1 MNSENEGGAGQ
12 ATDNA
17 ANGQLSRIV
26 ELMFQDRERREAE
39 QLEERRRW
47 EQERGVR
54 EETYEEESRF
64 G

>member
-26 ELMFQDRERREAE
+26 ELMFEDRERREAE

-47 EQERGVR
+47 EQERRVR
-54 EETYEEESRF
+54 EET
-64 G
+64 